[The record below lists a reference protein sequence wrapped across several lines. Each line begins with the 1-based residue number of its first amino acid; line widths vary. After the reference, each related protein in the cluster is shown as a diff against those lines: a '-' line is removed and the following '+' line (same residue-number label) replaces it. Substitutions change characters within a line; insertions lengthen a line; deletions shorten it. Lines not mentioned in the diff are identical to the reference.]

1 MPQTN
6 AAFTDQLY
14 RNLLG
19 RAPDALGQTYFQNL
33 LDTGYAT
40 RAQVAATIYNSPE
53 SQSSVLAPLVRL
65 YNAAFGRTIDAE
77 GLPFWSQVHREGASM
92 GQIAAQFVASPEF
105 ASRYGTQQTDTA
117 FVTAIYQNV
126 LKRPP
131 EPTGL
136 ADWLTALQTQSR
148 GEVLNAIAQSAENT
162 ACTAKAVQAVAA
174 WWGIAN
180 RVPTAAELAAAPLAQ
195 TQLFTQVVQL
205 AETPVVPAATLLK
218 YSAAGFTESM
228 ANDGTIGNTLTLTLD
243 NDSFTGAIG
252 SALAAK
258 FTNVPAGLVATLTKV
273 SDTTAT
279 LALTGSAK
287 THNSA
292 SSIANLGVTLS
303 AKEVASGTIATLQGA
318 NTPLSVGFIDVQAT
332 EANGLLTLAS
342 PLPGSGAA
350 ATPPAAAGGTTG
362 LVINLA
368 SAVDAERLTL
378 AGKSVPLQKGFVA
391 NVVSADAS
399 GLAPSAAARVVFYGN
414 TSTNVYTASPNG
426 DTITGGPGNDLLV
439 GGAGSDR
446 YIFGATAAANGVDTI
461 RNFTIGKTGDVL
473 DLRAMLNKTGTGAL
487 ATRLS
492 DSMGAAPYANGDVLV
507 VAGPITKVAEVAA
520 LFGPGKAFQSPTAA
534 GKYIV
539 ISADI
544 VGDSSIW
551 LVVNQ
556 TDVRTI
562 EAKEVTQIATLV
574 GVNNLQLVPLEAGNF
589 L

>member
-1 MPQTN
+1 MQQTN

-19 RAPDALGQTYFQNL
+19 RAPDALGKTYFQNL

-53 SQSSVLAPLVRL
+53 SQGTALAPLVRL

-77 GLPFWSQVHREGASM
+77 GLPFWSQVSREGASM

-126 LKRPP
+126 LKRAP

-136 ADWLTALQTQSR
+136 SDWLTALQTQNR
-148 GEVLNAIAQSAENT
+148 GEVLNAIAQSAENN
-162 ACTAKAVQAVAA
+162 AATAKSVQAVAA

-195 TQLFTQVVQL
+195 TQLFTQVAQQ
-205 AETPVVPAATLLK
+205 AETPNAPAAPTLR
-218 YSAAGFTESM
+218 YSASGFVESM
-228 ANDGTIGNTLTLTLD
+228 ANDGTIANTLTLTLE
-243 NDSFTGAIG
+243 NDSFTGAKG

-258 FTNVPAGLVATLTKV
+258 FTNVPAGLVATLTKA

-287 THNSA
+287 THSSA

-318 NTPLSVGFIDVQAT
+318 NTPLAVGFIDVQAT
-332 EANGLLTLAS
+332 EANGLLTLAG
-342 PLPGSGAA
+342 PVPGT
-350 ATPPAAAGGTTG
+350 ATPPAATGGTPG

-368 SAVDAERLTL
+368 SGVDAERLTL
-378 AGKSVPLQKGFVA
+378 ASKSVALQKGLVA

-399 GLAPSAAARVVFYGN
+399 GLAPSAAGRVVFYGN
-414 TSTNVYTASPNG
+414 TSTNIYTASPNG
-426 DTITGGPGNDLLV
+426 DTITGGPGNDVLT

-446 YIFGATAAANGVDTI
+446 FIFGATPAANGVDTL
-461 RNFTIGKTGDVL
+461 RNFTLGKAGDVL

-492 DSMGAAPYANGDVLV
+492 DSMGSAAYANGDVLV
-507 VAGPITKVAEVAA
+507 VAGPITKAAEIAA

-544 VGDSSIW
+544 VGDASLW

-556 TDVRTI
+556 TDTSTI
-562 EAKEVTQIATLV
+562 DAKEVTQVATLV
-574 GVNNLQLVPLEAGNF
+574 GINNLQLVPLDASNF